1 MSTTGGLPDPRRDD
15 TVGELSEAAVDPTD
29 PLRQVRVWVAGALA
43 AALPEA
49 TAMTLATVDTAGLP
63 DARVVL
69 LKGLDERGV
78 WWFSNRRSA
87 KGQQLADRPVAAAVL
102 FWPQQERQVRL
113 RGRVEHLPDDES
125 DAYFATRP
133 RAAQLGAWASDQ
145 SSPIADREALELR
158 LAATVERFG
167 DGPVPRPPH
176 WGGELLRPDAVE
188 LWQGRAARLHDRLRY
203 LRTVDGWR
211 LERLMP

>member
-1 MSTTGGLPDPRRDD
+1 VDTTGGLPDPRRDER
-15 TVGELSEAAVDPTD
+15 VGELSEDAVDVAD
-29 PLRQVRVWVAGALA
+29 PLREVRAWVAAALA
-43 AALPEA
+43 DALPEA
-49 TAMTLATVDTAGLP
+49 TAMTLATVDGAGVP

-69 LKGLDERGV
+69 LKGLDDRGV

-87 KGQQLADRPVAAAVL
+87 KGQQLAERPVAAAVL
-102 FWPQQERQVRL
+102 FWPQLQRLVRL

-145 SSPIADREALELR
+145 SSPIADRQALEER
-158 LAATVERFG
+158 LLAVEQRFA